1 MRKEENAMKNKI
13 FSRGLYVEGLRQLR
27 LVGIIFL
34 AILLLIGIAVPSIQY
49 INYLSQVNHM
59 TQMGEPVE
67 YSPQVMNF
75 IEMCPLV
82 FVIALVVSP
91 TFTFILYSPFNK
103 RSSSDFYHSLPYTRI
118 CMFSSFTAAILTWLA
133 ALTVI
138 YSGVTLAI
146 YALMPKVFIVNLVGT
161 FDVMLTA
168 VALSLMLVFG
178 IIAAMSLTGTPIANI
193 TCAGLLLFLPRL
205 LITLVTLVMGDIAP
219 IIEGHY
225 GIFGTDFNSLVN
237 FIAQLFFYGDDNFY
251 ANNIASDIYSIAIA
265 LVYAVI
271 AAILFCRRKSET
283 SGHAAPGKKIHHVIR
298 ICVGFVVSSIVT
310 CALISGF
317 ELEIAIVFYIVA
329 IIIYFAYELITQKT
343 FRTIPSTLPGLA
355 ILLGLNIAIGA
366 ICFGCAAYVHSY
378 EPADDEIS
386 AIYIENSN
394 DNYFRHS
401 IPFATYAD
409 EKAAKIKIDDRDAI
423 TIAAAALRTNNERSK
438 NGNFHSFR
446 YNNQDHYNYKEE
458 IEEQYTQITIV
469 YVSNGIKR
477 TRNIYMNMDNYTR
490 MMDHIQSNDAYK
502 APFYEIP
509 DAVSRT
515 IQIFEKYDYNYINME
530 DADYDKIL
538 RSLQEEVKTLDFTEW
553 TTFLASGSY
562 ENSGFYI
569 QYQPKDHESTLEVS
583 FNGTLF
589 PKTTAMIY
597 EMVNKASEN
606 EIDLVYEILSDYE
619 AAEKKYEN
627 IYFNISAV
635 DEKIQW
641 NLYHH
646 WYYDEN
652 TKNSDFNKEFAADLK
667 TMAEK
672 MKEGKL
678 ESDKFV
684 VIFCDFSDMEEKSE
698 DVTVDHI
705 SHHATLFLPYPEG
718 FEPQSENFNVF
729 DYSYEDEEFYKYY
742 EDTIIVG

>member
-34 AILLLIGIAVPSIQY
+34 AILLLIGIAIPSIQY
-49 INYLSQVNHM
+49 VNYLSQVNHM
-59 TQMGEPVE
+59 IQMGEPVE

-82 FVIALVVSP
+82 FLIALVVSP

-237 FIAQLFFYGDDNFY
+237 FIVQLFFYGDDNFY

-386 AIYIENSN
+386 AIYIENPISN
-394 DNYFRHS
+394 NRYHLSFS
-401 IPFATYAD
+401 EYAL
-409 EKAAKIKIDDRDAI
+409 EKAGSIRIEDKNAI
-423 TIAAAALRTNNERSK
+423 AIAAENLRENNQRSI
-438 NGNFHSFR
+438 NGNFYS
-446 YNNQDHYNYKEE
+446 YMYEYDIYDMEIDKEYVQNTE
-458 IEEQYTQITIV
+458 LTIV
-469 YVSNGIKR
+469 YVSDMGVKR
-477 TRNIYMNMDNYTR
+477 TRNIFMPVDEYTEI
-490 MMDHIQSNDAYK
+490 MEHVQTNEAYK
-502 APFYEIP
+502 NVFFEIP
-509 DAVSRT
+509 DAVNRSA
-515 IQIFEKYDYNYINME
+515 QLFETYDYNYIHLT
-530 DADYDKIL
+530 DAELNEIFESI
-538 RSLQEEVKTLDFTEW
+538 RNEVKTLDFATW
-553 TTFLASGSY
+553 ATYLASGSGY
-562 ENSGFYI
+562 NSGFEFTYRPTNEDI
-569 QYQPKDHESTLEVS
+569 TLE
-583 FNGTLF
+583 FYFDGTIL
-589 PKTTAMIY
+589 PETTSLVM
-597 EMVNKASEN
+597 EMLNKSSEEHT
-606 EIDLVYEILSDYE
+606 EILYEILSDYE
-619 AAEKKYEN
+619 AATEKYES
-627 IYFNISAV
+627 IYINMSAI
-635 DEKIQW
+635 DEKVSW
-641 NLYHH
+641 SLYHH
-646 WYYDEN
+646 YYAEDGG
-652 TKNSDFNKEFAADLK
+652 KNNNVSDEFAADLK
-667 TMAEK
+667 AIADKSKAGVLEGDKFIIVHIEYADQDEKAEDPDVDYINYHGTVFIPYPDGF
-672 MKEGKL
+672 MP
-678 ESDKFV
+678 ESDNF
-684 VIFCDFSDMEEKSE
+684 
-698 DVTVDHI
+698 DVR
-705 SHHATLFLPYPEG
+705 
-718 FEPQSENFNVF
+718 N
-729 DYSYEDEEFYKYY
+729 YEYDEEYYKYY

>member
-1 MRKEENAMKNKI
+1 MRKEENAMKKKI

-49 INYLSQVNHM
+49 VNYLSQVNHM
-59 TQMGEPVE
+59 IQMGEPVE

-138 YSGVTLAI
+138 YSGVILAI

-193 TCAGLLLFLPRL
+193 TCGGLLLFLPRL

-386 AIYIENSN
+386 AIYIENPISN
-394 DNYFRHS
+394 HRHALS
-401 IPFATYAD
+401 FSEYAL
-409 EKAAKIKIDDRDAI
+409 EKAGSIRIEDKNAI
-423 TIAAAALRTNNERSK
+423 AIAAENLRE
-438 NGNFHSFR
+438 
-446 YNNQDHYNYKEE
+446 NNQRSINGKFYSYMYEYDIYDMEIDKEYVQNTE
-458 IEEQYTQITIV
+458 LTIV
-469 YVSNGIKR
+469 YVSDMGVKR
-477 TRNIYMNMDNYTR
+477 TRNIFMPVDEYTEI
-490 MMDHIQSNDAYK
+490 MEHVQTNEAYK
-502 APFYEIP
+502 NVFFEIP
-509 DAVSRT
+509 DAVNRSA
-515 IQIFEKYDYNYINME
+515 QLFETYDYNYIHLT
-530 DADYDKIL
+530 DAELDKVFESI
-538 RSLQEEVKTLDFTEW
+538 RNEVKTLDFATW
-553 TTFLASGSY
+553 ATYLASGSGY
-562 ENSGFYI
+562 NSGFEFTYRPTNEDI
-569 QYQPKDHESTLEVS
+569 TLE
-583 FNGTLF
+583 FYFDGTIL
-589 PKTTAMIY
+589 PKTTSLVM
-597 EMVNKASEN
+597 EMLNKSSEEHT
-606 EIDLVYEILSDYE
+606 EILYEILSDYE
-619 AAEKKYEN
+619 AATEKYES
-627 IYFNISAV
+627 IYINMSAI
-635 DEKIQW
+635 DERVAW
-641 NLYHH
+641 SLYHH
-646 WYYDEN
+646 YYAEDGG
-652 TKNSDFNKEFAADLK
+652 KNNNVSDEFAADLK
-667 TMAEK
+667 AIADKSKAGVLEGDKFIIVHIEYADQDEKAEDPDVDYINYHGTVFIPYPDGF
-672 MKEGKL
+672 MP
-678 ESDKFV
+678 ESDNF
-684 VIFCDFSDMEEKSE
+684 
-698 DVTVDHI
+698 DVR
-705 SHHATLFLPYPEG
+705 
-718 FEPQSENFNVF
+718 N
-729 DYSYEDEEFYKYY
+729 YEYDEEYYKYY

>member
-1 MRKEENAMKNKI
+1 MKNKI
-13 FSRGLYVEGLRQLR
+13 FSKGLYVEGIRQLR
-27 LVGIIFL
+27 VVGIIFL
-34 AILLLIGIAVPSIQY
+34 AALLLIGLAVPVIQY
-49 INYLSQVNHM
+49 INYLDYVARFPDELDSY
-59 TQMGEPVE
+59 T
-67 YSPQVMNF
+67 PQVMNF
-75 IEMCPLV
+75 IEMCPMICA
-82 FVIALVVSP
+82 IALAASP
-91 TFTFILYSPFNK
+91 IFTFMLYSAFNK
-103 RSSSDFYHSLPYTRI
+103 RSASDFYHALPYTRI
-118 CMFSSFTAAILTWLA
+118 CMFNSFTAAIFTWLIGLSLIYGGA
-133 ALTVI
+133 TVA
-138 YSGVTLAI
+138 T
-146 YALMPKVFIVNLVGT
+146 YALMPKVFIVNLTGT
-161 FDVMLTA
+161 FDTLLTM
-168 VALSLMLVFG
+168 VSLSMMLVFG

-205 LITLVTLVMGDIAP
+205 LITLVTLVMGEIAP

-225 GIFGTDFNSLVN
+225 GFFGTEYNSLVN
-237 FIAQLFFYGDDNFY
+237 LVAQIFFYGDDDFY
-251 ANNIASDIYSIAIA
+251 LHNIASDIYSIFIA
-265 LVYAVI
+265 LVYAVL
-271 AAILFCRRKSET
+271 AAILFCRRNSET
-283 SGHAAPGKKIHHVIR
+283 SGHAATGKKMHHFIR

-310 CALISGF
+310 CAAISDL
-317 ELEIAIVFYIVA
+317 ELSIVIVFYIVA

-355 ILLGLNIAIGA
+355 ILVGLNIAIA
-366 ICFGCAAYVHSY
+366 AACFGCAAYVHSY
-378 EPADDEIS
+378 EPANEDVD
-386 AIYIENSN
+386 AIYIENST

-446 YNNQDHYNYKEE
+446 YNNQDNFNYKEE

-515 IQIFEKYDYNYINME
+515 IQIFEKYDYNYIRME

-553 TTFLASGSY
+553 TTFLASGNY
-562 ENSGFYI
+562 AENSGFYI

-589 PKTTAMIY
+589 SKTTAMIY
-597 EMVNKASEN
+597 EMVNKAYEN

-619 AAEKKYEN
+619 AAEEKYEN
-627 IYFNISAV
+627 IYFNMSAV

-641 NLYHH
+641 KLYHH

-667 TMAEK
+667 AMAEK

-698 DVTVDHI
+698 DVTVDYI
-705 SHHATLFLPYPEG
+705 SHHATLFLPYPDG
-718 FEPQSENFNVF
+718 FEPQSENFNVY
-729 DYSYEDEEFYKYY
+729 DYSYEDEEYYKYY
-742 EDTIIVG
+742 EDMDVVIVG